1 MNNSLSTFGYSQ
13 TFEQVTLIS
22 STFSGARWFSSK
34 KTKEN
39 LEKNSSPQFKEKIV
53 KKKENE
59 TEKSENASNQ
69 EPSNEKGFRDILDQI
84 EKQMDKTVA
93 QNWKEELQKKK
104 EEKINLNKTPQQVI
118 KDFKQTIENELSQLP
133 TINLSPN
140 KWAISQE
147 TIDNSVILL
156 FSHKD
161 RFREIKISFPSE
173 LEEEEEDQTLD
184 GLNLED
190 EGNEAAKEEKNVDPA
205 NEAKNFQFKLAD
217 NDTTPKLSNENPELD
232 FSQLPPSHPC
242 NIEFIFF
249 DAFEKP
255 KGSLHMQA
263 VIEEDHNIYVQRMT
277 PKMGDK
283 FGLSFEVMKLSSDF
297 QTGLY
302 ELLEVNHVNRELGV
316 AIKQYLNFYRAKQF
330 SAFLN
335 EVKTLL
341 D

>member
-1 MNNSLSTFGYSQ
+1 MNNSFSTFGYSQ

-39 LEKNSSPQFKEKIV
+39 LEKNSSPQFKEKVV

-161 RFREIKISFPSE
+161 RFRE
-173 LEEEEEDQTLD
+173 
-184 GLNLED
+184 
-190 EGNEAAKEEKNVDPA
+190 
-205 NEAKNFQFKLAD
+205 
-217 NDTTPKLSNENPELD
+217 
-232 FSQLPPSHPC
+232 
-242 NIEFIFF
+242 
-249 DAFEKP
+249 
-255 KGSLHMQA
+255 
-263 VIEEDHNIYVQRMT
+263 
-277 PKMGDK
+277 
-283 FGLSFEVMKLSSDF
+283 
-297 QTGLY
+297 
-302 ELLEVNHVNRELGV
+302 
-316 AIKQYLNFYRAKQF
+316 
-330 SAFLN
+330 
-335 EVKTLL
+335 
-341 D
+341 